1 MSNKL
6 KIILAIITSI
16 LIISGSAIIFNSQR
30 RNSQTSVSKIDS
42 SSSSSIVSSSSSS
55 QVSSVSAISSS
66 VVSSSSLV
74 SLPSSEVTKID
85 IPITSQIAVSQTL
98 IVEKPKVVVPNSSAK
113 NVVVSSA
120 VNISNHCSALKTFVV
135 INGKCIEYV
144 LNASFYKS
152 LSPQKEYNIP
162 VADSSKFQ
170 LVMQKMAMDYYSK
183 ISSKIVSKNPVIGI
197 YYTFEKDKNGYV
209 VSLNISD
216 MDYFIAN
223 KRELRTDTNTRFNSF
238 YSIAQQSNGDWSYQ
252 FKDFV
257 RTPNGK
263 MVNE

>member
-6 KIILAIITSI
+6 KIILAIITSV

-30 RNSQTSVSKIDS
+30 RNNSVSKTELS
-42 SSSSSIVSSSSSS
+42 SSSSSSTVSSSSSS
-55 QVSSVSAISSS
+55 QVSSVS
-66 VVSSSSLV
+66 VSSSSV
-74 SLPSSEVTKID
+74 ESSSLNSSSLTSEITKID
-85 IPITSQIAVSQTL
+85 IPITSQIAVSQTP
-98 IVEKPKVVVPNSSAK
+98 IVEKPKSVVPVSSVK
-113 NVVVSSA
+113 NVIVSSA
-120 VNISNHCSALKTFVV
+120 VNTNNNCSALKTFVV
-135 INGKCIEYV
+135 INSKCIEYV
-144 LNASFYKS
+144 LNTSFYKS

-162 VADSSKFQ
+162 VIDSSKFQ
-170 LVMQKMAMDYYSK
+170 LSMQKMAMDYYSK

-216 MDYFIAN
+216 IDYFIAN
-223 KRELRTDTNTRFNSF
+223 KKELRTDTNTRFNSF

-263 MVNE
+263 MINE

>member
-16 LIISGSAIIFNSQR
+16 LVVSGGAIIFNSQR
-30 RNSQTSVSKIDS
+30 RNNLISKTDLS
-42 SSSSSIVSSSSSS
+42 SSSSSSTVGSSISSQGSSVFVSSN
-55 QVSSVSAISSS
+55 SVESSS
-66 VVSSSSLV
+66 VFV
-74 SLPSSEVTKID
+74 PTSEITKID
-85 IPITSQIAVSQTL
+85 IPITSQVAVSQTPM
-98 IVEKPKVVVPNSSAK
+98 VEKPKAVVPNSSVK

-120 VNISNHCSALKTFVV
+120 VNTNNHCSAPKTFV
-135 INGKCIEYV
+135 IIDGKCIEYI
-144 LNASFYKS
+144 LNVSFYKS
-152 LSPQKEYNIP
+152 LNPQKKYNIP
-162 VADSSKFQ
+162 VIDSSKFQ
-170 LVMQKMAMDYYSK
+170 LSMQKMAMDYYSK
-183 ISSKIVSKNPVIGI
+183 ISSKIVSKNPIIGI

-216 MDYFIAN
+216 IDYFIAN
-223 KRELRTDTNTRFNSF
+223 KKELRTDTNTRFNSF